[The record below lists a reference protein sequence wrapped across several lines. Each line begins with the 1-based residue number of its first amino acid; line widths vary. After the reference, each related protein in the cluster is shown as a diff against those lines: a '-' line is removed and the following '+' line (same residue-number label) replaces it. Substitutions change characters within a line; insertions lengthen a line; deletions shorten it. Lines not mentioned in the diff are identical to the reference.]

1 MRSVRLSWAQRAY
14 LLRAEYLPEGLRRL
28 VIGDSAGTPR
38 SGAITLE
45 VDSELAE
52 RFRSAFT
59 ERLAEVGFGPNYELS
74 REGVLLE
81 ELIDL
86 FLGEPTS

>member
-1 MRSVRLSWAQRAY
+1 MRSVRLSWAHRAY
-14 LLRAEYLPEGLRRL
+14 LLRAEYLPEGLRR
-28 VIGDSAGTPR
+28 VVTRESAETQR

-59 ERLAEVGFGPNYELS
+59 ERLAKVGFGPNYELS
-74 REGVLLE
+74 GEGAMLE

-86 FLGEPTS
+86 FLGEPAS